1 MRHLR
6 RYWEQGMTGIC
17 CNKTMAR
24 ISLRPEF
31 RFSREPGACQEASK
45 GMNSRPPEAAEKGLS
60 RFLEVRSGMDGCSP
74 PAVSSPARRMGVIER
89 CLRRGT
95 KKGAIPQHAG
105 LRGGSWNN
113 NATNERVSDRNNAS
127 WANTNRNN
135 NIGAR
140 AARTPQGRAME
151 VL

>member
-1 MRHLR
+1 
-6 RYWEQGMTGIC
+6 MTGIC

-45 GMNSRPPEAAEKGLS
+45 GMNSRPPEADEKGLS

-74 PAVSSPARRMGVIER
+74 PAVSSLPAVEPERAQNGVVER

>member
-1 MRHLR
+1 
-6 RYWEQGMTGIC
+6 MTGIC

-45 GMNSRPPEAAEKGLS
+45 GMNSRSAGIGNEEGVSKKRG
-60 RFLEVRSGMDGCSP
+60 RSL
-74 PAVSSPARRMGVIER
+74 PAVSSPARRMSGIER
-89 CLRRGT
+89 CLRRGI
-95 KKGAIPQHAG
+95 KKGAIPEYAG

-113 NATNERVSDRNNAS
+113 TATNERVSDRNNAS

-140 AARTPQGRAME
+140 AARTPQGRAMGFYSGE
-151 VL
+151 AAGGQGCL

>member
-1 MRHLR
+1 
-6 RYWEQGMTGIC
+6 MTGIC
-17 CNKTMAR
+17 CKKTMAR

-31 RFSREPGACQEASK
+31 RFSREPGARQEASK
-45 GMNSRPPEAAEKGLS
+45 GMNSRPPQADEEGVSIKRG
-60 RFLEVRSGMDGCSP
+60 RSL

-151 VL
+151 VLL

>member
-1 MRHLR
+1 
-6 RYWEQGMTGIC
+6 
-17 CNKTMAR
+17 MAR

-45 GMNSRPPEAAEKGLS
+45 GRSPRPPDADEEGVSKKRG
-60 RFLEVRSGMDGCSP
+60 RSL
-74 PAVSSPARRMGVIER
+74 PAVSSPACSIGVIEP
-89 CLRRGT
+89 CLRRKV

-140 AARTPQGRAME
+140 AARTPQGRAMGFYSGE
-151 VL
+151 AAGWAGCL